1 MRTPTTPTLQDL
13 RAIQRKL
20 DAWELQHLREHA
32 AALALLLESAQAE
45 IEQLQGDL
53 IAAEAREEM
62 FSNLA
67 HELQQQTSAHVGI
80 TTTGHMGVLQ

>member
-1 MRTPTTPTLQDL
+1 MRTPTTPTLREL

-20 DAWELQHLREHA
+20 DSWELQHLREHA
-32 AALALLLESAQAE
+32 AALALLLESAQAQVE
-45 IEQLQGDL
+45 RLQDEL

-62 FSNLA
+62 FSTLA